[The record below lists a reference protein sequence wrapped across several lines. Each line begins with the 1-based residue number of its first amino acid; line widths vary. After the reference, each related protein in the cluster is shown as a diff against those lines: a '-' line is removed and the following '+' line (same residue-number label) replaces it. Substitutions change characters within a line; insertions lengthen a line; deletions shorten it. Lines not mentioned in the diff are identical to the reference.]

1 MVLLPRKAFC
11 HSYCPGVWLGGVGVL
26 LHMTLGQQSAGWH
39 QGAMPSDR
47 HKLPQ
52 PPLPGRQDW
61 SMVRVVFARLSLH
74 VLCSPAEHISQS
86 ESAACP
92 HVTAGRLETWG
103 RRQGPQKS
111 RVMGVKFFGNHSPP
125 MVIWRSNPYQHL
137 WVALPSMAVLS
148 LSLDFQMQ
156 NKTF

>member
-1 MVLLPRKAFC
+1 MLSNKL
-11 HSYCPGVWLGGVGVL
+11 
-26 LHMTLGQQSAGWH
+26 TLKFLWFYPQEKLSLTHTAQECGWEEWVSCSTWPLVTSQQAGKH

-47 HKLPQ
+47 HKLLCHHCQ
-52 PPLPGRQDW
+52 DGRTGAW
-61 SMVRVVFARLSLH
+61 WVVSARLSLH

-103 RRQGPQKS
+103 RRQGPQNS
-111 RVMGVKFFGNHSPP
+111 PGHEVWSFFGNHSPP

-137 WVALPSMAVLS
+137 WERHCLA
-148 LSLDFQMQ
+148 
-156 NKTF
+156 